1 MIIRTDVFYNFLMS
15 NYDIFKEQDET
26 TLKQAWSLYKNFC
39 DEGRY
44 DWRLNMGSSGTSSV
58 TTSPTSQSAQSQGRS
73 GLELVHRLQDGQA
86 RSRTLA
92 RVASAVSCAVTRGI
106 PARHDASRSASPV
119 RVIKRE
125 ATQALG

>member
-44 DWRLNMGSSGTSSV
+44 DWRLNMGKFRDELRNYFA
-58 TTSPTSQSAQSQGRS
+58 TSQSAAESRAFRS
-73 GLELVHRLQDGQA
+73 G
-86 RSRTLA
+86 T
-92 RVASAVSCAVTRGI
+92 C
-106 PARHDASRSASPV
+106 
-119 RVIKRE
+119 
-125 ATQALG
+125 TQASGRTS